1 MKWMPTCRETTALA
15 SRAMDER
22 LPFAERMGM
31 RLHLAICENCARFNR
46 QLQEMRRL
54 FRAEAA
60 ADEDGA
66 PGLDPDARQR
76 IATTLQ
82 KKLGA

>member
-1 MKWMPTCRETTALA
+1 MKWIPTCRDATKLA

-22 LPFAERMGM
+22 LPFSSRMAL

-54 FRAEAA
+54 FREETPAHDDVAGLASEARRRI
-60 ADEDGA
+60 ESE
-66 PGLDPDARQR
+66 LRQR
-76 IATTLQ
+76 I
-82 KKLGA
+82 GA

>member
-1 MKWMPTCRETTALA
+1 MKWIPTCRESTALA

-22 LPFAERMGM
+22 LPLSNRMAL

-54 FRAEAA
+54 FRAETA
-60 ADEDGA
+60 ADDDARGLA
-66 PGLDPDARQR
+66 PEARQR
-76 IATTLQ
+76 IEIELQ
-82 KKLGA
+82 KKLDA

>member
-1 MKWMPTCRETTALA
+1 MKWMTTCRETTELA

-22 LPFAERMGM
+22 LPLSNRMAL

-54 FRAEAA
+54 FREETAVHDDAAGLTPEA
-60 ADEDGA
+60 
-66 PGLDPDARQR
+66 RRR
-76 IATTLQ
+76 IETELQ
-82 KKLGA
+82 KMLG

>member
-1 MKWMPTCRETTALA
+1 MKWVPTCRETTVLA

-22 LPFAERMGM
+22 LPFGARMAL

-54 FRAEAA
+54 FRAETEAVDDA
-60 ADEDGA
+60 R
-66 PGLDPDARQR
+66 GLTSEARQR
-76 IATTLQ
+76 IASELQ
-82 KKLGA
+82 NKLDT